1 MSPALVVIAKAPRAG
16 HSKTR
21 LCPPCTPRQAARLAR
36 AALADTLDA
45 VRTTPASRH
54 LVVLDGEPGEWLP
67 DGFEVLPQ
75 RGGGLG
81 ERLANAFEDV
91 ADPALL
97 IGMDTPQ
104 VTPRDLRDALARLAE
119 PSIDAVLGSAPDGG
133 YWAIGLCEPDPDVFL
148 GVPMS
153 SARTCR
159 VQRARLSQLG
169 LRVGELPTLRDVDR
183 IDDAHAVAELAP
195 TGRFARALALT
206 ISGGWTPA
214 VAITA
219 RGRTPRGGNP

>member
-1 MSPALVVIAKAPRAG
+1 MSPALVVIAKSPRAG
-16 HSKTR
+16 YSKTR

-45 VRTTPASRH
+45 VRATQASRH
-54 LVVLDGEPGEWLP
+54 LLVLDGEPGDWLP

-75 RGGGLG
+75 RGGGLD

-91 ADPALL
+91 SGPALL

-104 VTPRDLRDALARLAE
+104 VTPRDLGDALTRLAE
-119 PSIDAVLGSAPDGG
+119 PAIDAVLGPAPDGG
-133 YWAIGLCEPDPDVFL
+133 YWAIGLRQPDPDVFL

-159 VQRARLSQLG
+159 AQRARLSQLR
-169 LRVGELPTLRDVDR
+169 LRVGELPAVRDVDR
-183 IDDAHAVAELAP
+183 IADAHAVAELAP

-206 ISGGWTPA
+206 GA
-214 VAITA
+214 A
-219 RGRTPRGGNP
+219 

>member
-21 LCPPCTPRQAARLAR
+21 LCPPCTPRQAAALAR
-36 AALADTLDA
+36 AALADTLVA
-45 VRTTPASRH
+45 VRATPASRH
-54 LVVLDGEPGEWLP
+54 VLVLDGDPGAWLP
-67 DGFEVLPQ
+67 EGFEVLPQ
-75 RGGGLG
+75 RGRGLD

-91 ADPALL
+91 AGPALL

-104 VTPRDLRDALARLAE
+104 VTPRHLGDALERLSDPA
-119 PSIDAVLGSAPDGG
+119 IDAVLGPAPDGG
-133 YWAIGLCEPDPDVFL
+133 YWAIGLREPDPDVFL

-159 VQRARLSQLG
+159 AQRVRLSKLG
-169 LRVGELPTLRDVDR
+169 LRVGELPALRDVDR
-183 IDDAHAVAELAP
+183 IADAHAVAALAP

-206 ISGGWTPA
+206 GAT
-214 VAITA
+214 
-219 RGRTPRGGNP
+219 